1 MGGRTEQSGGFRG
14 AHYPGSTA
22 PFRRSLARSLFS
34 AHKRCTFFFFELQ
47 FLEEH
52 IHTGLEKKWEPSFPP
67 HQICVKASEAGEPA
81 IGWRGSHPSVAS
93 LMHQQSLG
101 EPLRQLGACVD
112 LNASGGN
119 KLGL

>member
-1 MGGRTEQSGGFRG
+1 MKGSVWPEKGLWTEQSGGFG
-14 AHYPGSTA
+14 APPPHYPGSTA
-22 PFRRSLARSLFS
+22 PFKRSLSS
-34 AHKRCTFFFFELQ
+34 THKRWSFFLLQ

-52 IHTGLEKKWEPSFPP
+52 IHTGLEKVEAQFFP
-67 HQICVKASEAGEPA
+67 HQICVKASA
-81 IGWRGSHPSVAS
+81 IGWRGSHPSIPA

-101 EPLRQLGACVD
+101 EPLRLLGACVD